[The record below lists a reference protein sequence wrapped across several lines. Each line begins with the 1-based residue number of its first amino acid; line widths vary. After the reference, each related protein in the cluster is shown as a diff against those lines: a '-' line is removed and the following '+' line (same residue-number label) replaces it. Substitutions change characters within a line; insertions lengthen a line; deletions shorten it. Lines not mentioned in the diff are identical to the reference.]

1 MVQNIFIHIKQEDLR
16 DDTRKFIYRA
26 GKATDYFVLLL
37 EGRARVTHHTSA
49 NETLQ
54 YEAGPF
60 SYFGIPS
67 IFIVPPVSNAG
78 DVPLS
83 VQLAVLCSSR
93 MCETSNN

>member
-1 MVQNIFIHIKQEDLR
+1 MVQNIFFHIKQEDLG

-26 GKATDYFVLLL
+26 GKTTDYFVLLL

-54 YEAGPF
+54 YEAGSF

-67 IFIVPPVSNAG
+67 IFIFPAAG
-78 DVPLS
+78 NSAAGKV
-83 VQLAVLCSSR
+83 A
-93 MCETSNN
+93 TSE